1 MTDIQ
6 TELDQAFAILH
17 TIPVAGDNV
26 DRMMMVR
33 EHLRKAYQLAQPKE
47 DEQSGG

>member
-6 TELDQAFAILH
+6 MELDQAFSILH

-26 DRMMMVR
+26 DRMMAVR
-33 EHLRKAYQLAQPKE
+33 EHLRKAYQLAQPK
-47 DEQSGG
+47 DGDQNGG

>member
-6 TELDQAFAILH
+6 KELDQAFSILH

-26 DRMMMVR
+26 DRMMAVR
-33 EHLRKAYQLAQPKE
+33 EHLRRAYQLAQPKE
-47 DEQSGG
+47 GEKDGG